1 MPKDT
6 DFQSLS
12 VCIDGSPLLVRSA
25 GVKTYIYHWLRSL
38 RAVSP
43 DAIRSYLASVN
54 GRLNHAGGPPHRLI
68 QLAILSVLNRTG
80 GVLADLAAP
89 KCDVFHVSN
98 LLRYPPL
105 RPKLSATVHDLT
117 SWIIPECRTS
127 GDVRSDKEFARR
139 ILTRADGLIA
149 VSENTRQDAIRIL
162 NIDPDKIR
170 VIYHG
175 VPESYFLARKSKVSS
190 KPYVLFVGTIEPRK
204 NVMSLLTAWASLPA
218 PFRAEHRLRIA
229 GMKGWNVES
238 TMRRLAQM
246 TRDDASVEY
255 LGYVPEENMPS
266 LVAGAC
272 ALVYPS
278 LYEGFGIPVAQAMA
292 AGCPVI
298 TSHNS
303 SLREVA
309 GDAAILIDPRSVAE
323 IAGAIR
329 RVAESPT
336 LRDDLRLR
344 GVERAK
350 RFTWERAAI
359 ESLRYFADI
368 SSSSRIAA
376 GD

>member
-1 MPKDT
+1 MLKDT
-6 DFQSLS
+6 DLESLS

-25 GVKTYIYHWLRSL
+25 GVKTYLYHWMRSL

-43 DAIRSYLASVN
+43 DATRCYLAPVN
-54 GRLNHAGGPPHRLI
+54 GRLNHAGGRPRHLLH
-68 QLAILSVLNRTG
+68 LAALSILNRTG

-89 KCDVFHVSN
+89 RCDVFHASN
-98 LLRYPPL
+98 LLRYPPH
-105 RPKLSATVHDLT
+105 RPRLSATVHDLT
-117 SWIIPECRTS
+117 SWIVPECRTFI
-127 GDVRSDKEFARR
+127 DVRSDKDFAQR

-149 VSENTRQDAIRIL
+149 VSENTRKDAIRIL
-162 NIDPDKIR
+162 NIHPDKIR
-170 VIYHG
+170 VIYPG
-175 VPESYFLARKSKVSS
+175 VPESYFTVRKSKVSS
-190 KPYVLFVGTIEPRK
+190 KSYVLFVGTIEPRK

-218 PFRAEHRLRIA
+218 AFRREHRLLIA

-246 TRDDASVEY
+246 TRDDAGVEY
-255 LGYVPEENMPS
+255 LGYVPEDDMPA

-303 SLREVA
+303 SLRELA
-309 GDAAILIDPRSVAE
+309 GDAALLIDPRSVAE

-329 RVAESPT
+329 KVAESAT
-336 LRDDLRLR
+336 LQDNLRLL
-344 GVERAK
+344 GLERAK
-350 RFTWERAAI
+350 RFTWKRVAH
-359 ESLRYFADI
+359 ESLRYFADVSG
-368 SSSSRIAA
+368 SSNVAA
-376 GD
+376 AD

>member
-1 MPKDT
+1 MLKDT
-6 DFQSLS
+6 DFESLS

-25 GVKTYIYHWLRSL
+25 GVKTYLYHWLRSL

-43 DAIRSYLASVN
+43 DATRSYLAPVN
-54 GRLNHAGGPPHRLI
+54 GRLNHASGPPRHLLRL
-68 QLAILSVLNRTG
+68 AALSILNRTG

-89 KCDVFHVSN
+89 RCDVFHASN
-98 LLRYPPL
+98 LLSYPPL
-105 RPKLSATVHDLT
+105 RPRLSATVHDLT
-117 SWIIPECRTS
+117 SWIIPECRTFI
-127 GDVRSDKEFARR
+127 DVRSDKDFAQR

-149 VSENTRQDAIRIL
+149 VSENTRKDAIRIL
-162 NIDPDKIR
+162 NIHPDKIR
-170 VIYHG
+170 VIYPG
-175 VPESYFLARKSKVSS
+175 VPESYFSARKSKVSS
-190 KPYVLFVGTIEPRK
+190 KSYVLFVGTIEPRK
-204 NVMSLLTAWASLPA
+204 NVMSLMTAWASLPA
-218 PFRAEHRLRIA
+218 AFRDEHRLLIA

-255 LGYVPEENMPS
+255 LGYVPEDDMPA

-309 GDAAILIDPRSVAE
+309 GDAALLIDPRSVAE
-323 IAGAIR
+323 IASAIR
-329 RVAESPT
+329 KVVESVT
-336 LRDDLRLR
+336 LQDNLRLL
-344 GVERAK
+344 GLARATH
-350 RFTWERAAI
+350 FTWKRAAI
-359 ESLRYFADI
+359 ESLHYFADI
-368 SSSSRIAA
+368 SSSSSVAA
-376 GD
+376 AD